1 MCWLGE
7 LDESGVSASAQLG
20 LGQLDDAVS
29 MSWWF
34 YLVLTVFQVGFF
46 LMKVGTNTNFSRLPS
61 LPAP

>member
-20 LGQLDDAVS
+20 PGQLDDAVS
-29 MSWWF
+29 MLWWF